1 MLQEVDGRDEVASAN
16 QHDQVDGVVV
26 ALTAET
32 ASEVGAWVDGREEF
46 VATWAEEA
54 ESPLAVLVG
63 PCELR
68 DEVWNRD
75 VVAKLIQEL
84 LGETCGHDGGPRG
97 C

>member
-1 MLQEVDGRDEVASAN
+1 MQEIDGRDEVATAN

-46 VATWAEEA
+46 LATWAEEA

-63 PCELR
+63 PSESR
-68 DEVWNRD
+68 DEVLNPD

-84 LGETCGHDGGPRG
+84 LGETCGHDGGPGG